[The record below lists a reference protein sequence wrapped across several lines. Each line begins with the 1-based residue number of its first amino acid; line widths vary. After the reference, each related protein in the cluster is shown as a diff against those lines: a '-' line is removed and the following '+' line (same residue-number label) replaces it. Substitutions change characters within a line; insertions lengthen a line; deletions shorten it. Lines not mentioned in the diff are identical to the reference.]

1 MCKFAVN
8 EEMLGK
14 RVTGYMVFESKTG
27 DFIGYTVKQ
36 IKDILAG
43 GERVYGF
50 ILDEGG
56 ELALD
61 TEGFKTSNLMVRS
74 GINTLSPLN
83 TTDCLVN
90 LFYVVVGATKGK
102 GGTVYEVVNSRYG
115 RSTISENKLNTML
128 ELEAIQGGA
137 YLDSK
142 GKLCICDGVR
152 VDSPDNKSGEGVA

>member
-14 RVTGYMVFESKTG
+14 RVTGYMVYESKTG

-36 IKDILAG
+36 IKDILTN
-43 GERVYGF
+43 GEAVYGF

-83 TTDCLVN
+83 PTDCLVN
-90 LFYVVVGATKGK
+90 LFYVVVGTVKSK

-115 RSTISENKLNTML
+115 RTTIAEGKLKTL
-128 ELEAIQGGA
+128 VELGAVQGGA

-142 GKLCICDGVR
+142 GKLCVCEGVR
-152 VDSPDNKSGEGVA
+152 ADTTADTGEGVA